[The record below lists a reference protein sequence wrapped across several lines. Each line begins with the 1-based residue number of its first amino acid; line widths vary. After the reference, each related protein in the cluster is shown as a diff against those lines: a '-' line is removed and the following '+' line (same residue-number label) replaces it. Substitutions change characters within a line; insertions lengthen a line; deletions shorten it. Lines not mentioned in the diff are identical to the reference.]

1 MRVLL
6 ITVDYPPTVKSAARL
21 FSELAEDLTER
32 GHHVSVL
39 TSIPDRNLAESTT
52 RKQRLYG
59 RETLNGVRVH
69 RVSGLPI
76 GRNIPI
82 VRGLEQFITAFVY
95 LLIGVFIG
103 RHQAVIVYS
112 PPLPLGLTGYAL
124 ARIWGGRVIVNVQ
137 DLYPQT
143 VIDLGLLKSRALKAV
158 AHWMERFVYRHA
170 DAITVHSEGNLQ
182 YVVRRGAS
190 AETVRV
196 VHNWVDLDEVSPGPR
211 DNQWRRDHNLD
222 DTFVVSFAGTM
233 GFAQG
238 LEDILHIAHRLKE
251 HEDIVFVMAGDGI
264 FRQDLQDQAEAKGLT
279 NVRFVPTQPPKEY
292 VELLRASD
300 VCLVPLSKDLKTP
313 VVPGKL
319 QSIMA
324 AGRPAI
330 CWADPASDA
339 RRLIADANC
348 GSFFPAGRH
357 DHIAQAILELYR
369 ANGMAAEKGRNGRD
383 YAEAHFGRE
392 GSTRIYDE
400 LIALGGGD

>member
-1 MRVLL
+1 MKVLL

-21 FSELAEDLTER
+21 FSELAEDLVNR
-32 GHHVSVL
+32 GHQVSVL
-39 TSIPDRNLAESTT
+39 TSIPDRNLAGPTG

-59 RETLNGVRVH
+59 RERLNGVNVH

-95 LLIGVFIG
+95 LLIGIFMG

-124 ARIWGGRVIVNVQ
+124 ARLWGGRVIVNVQ

-143 VIDLGLLKSRALKAV
+143 VIDLGLLKSRILIAV

-170 DAITVHSEGNLQ
+170 DAVTVHSEGNLQ
-182 YVVRRGAS
+182 YVVKRGAP
-190 AETVRV
+190 AEAVHV

-211 DNQWRRDHNLD
+211 DNQWRRTHELG

-238 LEDILHIAHRLKE
+238 LEDILHIAQRLKE
-251 HEDIVFVMAGDGI
+251 HEEIVFVMAGDGI
-264 FRQDLQDQAEAKGLT
+264 FRQDLQDQAKREGLT

-292 VELLRASD
+292 VDLLRASD

-339 RRLIADANC
+339 RRLIDDADC
-348 GSFFPAGRH
+348 GSFFPAGKR
-357 DHIAQAILELYR
+357 DDIAQAILELYR
-369 ANGMAAEKGRNGRD
+369 GNGAAAEKGRNGRN

-392 GSTRIYDE
+392 SGTRIYDE
-400 LIALGGGD
+400 LIATDRQG